1 MGYWGETV
9 LSDEI
14 GLSSTFTIDLREIYH
29 DMRQP
34 VASVFALAAAA
45 LAEPGIPRTARAN
58 VEEIIKQAEWLADL
72 IRHALHT
79 AAPDGQAGWATDL
92 RSVAREVVD
101 AERLTWAGEA
111 SMVTPAEPVFA
122 AVQPVVLRRIVA
134 NLVSNAIRAAGPSGR
149 IMLEIGC
156 EQGAARLCVEDSGP
170 GFGKIEKGLGLGLAA
185 VGREVVRHGGKLECG
200 NGARGGARV
209 SVWLPHADRSAP
221 CCMASERLGA

>member
-1 MGYWGETV
+1 MV
-9 LSDEI
+9 SDEI
-14 GLSSTFTIDLREIYH
+14 GLRPAVAIDWREIYH

-58 VEEIIKQAEWLADL
+58 MEEIIKQTEWLADL
-72 IRHALHT
+72 IRYALHT
-79 AAPDGQAGWATDL
+79 AAPDGHAGWATDL

-111 SMVTPAEPVFA
+111 SIAAPAEPVFA
-122 AVQPVVLRRIVA
+122 AVQPVVLRRMVA

-149 IMLEIGC
+149 VTVEIGC

-170 GFGKIEKGLGLGLAA
+170 GFGKIAKGLGLGLAA
-185 VGREVVRHGGKLECG
+185 VGRDAVRYGGKVECG

-209 SVWLPHADRSAP
+209 SLWLPHADHSAR
-221 CCMASERLGA
+221 CCVASVRVET